1 MPRLLSIFYKI
12 VLMRRFILSAA
23 LLLLACPALLAQEQR
38 PVTVNSDR
46 SAKVSAQKGGACVPA
61 RADKHDAAL
70 NRLLFR
76 DFKQAIT
83 KFPSGRDAY
92 ARLRKA
98 GPRARALRFGI
109 RRDPAGTLAS
119 YNDSENIIYFNSLPM
134 FGFFGMKGA
143 EEGALKEL
151 LYRDPK
157 ARAALVARADAT
169 FLHELVHALQYRLYP
184 NYRRGVPEGVPLEF
198 EYEAYMTDTMYT
210 HEKMRQDPELLK
222 AFFRGERNDVYTVTA
237 MNAYLAL
244 SLDLAAYKERIRE
257 VYEDGLAMS
266 LEKAERLQRALVARS
281 KIFAYATGAVGEYA
295 DKQAALKEV
304 QAEKDAYAIFF
315 KDYYG
320 KRWPSFSAE
329 ALLFIGS
336 EALEAKLYP
345 LALECLAVADVNAVK
360 NGAPQRSL
368 PLREKGALAVL
379 EAAAY
384 VKDQASVMGLE
395 DLSRHLRALEKA
407 CANTGRAFPEA
418 LAAMRGETYP
428 RAFKFYSK
436 KAAAEK
442 DPRASAFY
450 AENADYFL
458 RASAGPDGSP

>member
-1 MPRLLSIFYKI
+1 M
-12 VLMRRFILSAA
+12 LMRRFILSAA
-23 LLLLACPALLAQEQR
+23 LLLLAC
-38 PVTVNSDR
+38 
-46 SAKVSAQKGGACVPA
+46 VPA
-61 RADKHDAAL
+61 RADKRDDAL
-70 NRLLFR
+70 SRMLSR
-76 DFKQAIT
+76 DFKKAIT
-83 KFPSGRDAY
+83 QFPSGRDAY

-98 GPRARALRFGI
+98 GPRARALRFGL
-109 RRDPAGTLAS
+109 RRDPAGTTAS
-119 YNDSENIIYFNSLPM
+119 YNDSKNIIYFNTFPM
-134 FGFFGMKGA
+134 FGFFGMKGTD
-143 EEGALKEL
+143 EGALKEL

-157 ARAALVARADAT
+157 ARAVLAARADAT
-169 FLHELVHALQYRLYP
+169 FLHEMVHAIQYRLYP

-244 SLDLAAYKERIRE
+244 SLDLDAYKEKIRE
-257 VYEDGLAMS
+257 VYEDELGGFMS
-266 LEKAERLQRALVARS
+266 LEKAEQLQRALVTRS
-281 KIFAYATGAVGEYA
+281 KILAYASGAVGEYA
-295 DKQAALKEV
+295 DKQAGLKEV
-304 QAEKDAYAIFF
+304 QAEKETYAAFF
-315 KDYYG
+315 KDYYE

-368 PLREKGALAVL
+368 PLWEKGALAIL

-384 VKDQASVMGLE
+384 VKDEASGMDLE
-395 DLSRHLRALEKA
+395 DLSRHLGALEKA
-407 CANTGRAFPEA
+407 CVNTGRAFPEA
-418 LAAMRGETYP
+418 LAVLREETYP
-428 RAFKFYSK
+428 KAFKYYSE

-442 DPRASAFY
+442 DPRKVAFY
-450 AENADYFL
+450 TENADYFL
-458 RASAGPDGSP
+458 RASANPDGLP

>member
-1 MPRLLSIFYKI
+1 
-12 VLMRRFILSAA
+12 
-23 LLLLACPALLAQEQR
+23 
-38 PVTVNSDR
+38 
-46 SAKVSAQKGGACVPA
+46 VP
-61 RADKHDAAL
+61 
-70 NRLLFR
+70 
-76 DFKQAIT
+76 
-83 KFPSGRDAY
+83 
-92 ARLRKA
+92 
-98 GPRARALRFGI
+98 
-109 RRDPAGTLAS
+109 DPAGTLAS

-134 FGFFGMKGA
+134 SGFFGMKGA
-143 EEGALKEL
+143 DEGALKEL

-210 HEKMRQDPELLK
+210 HKKMRQDPELLK

-244 SLDLAAYKERIRE
+244 SLDLNAYKEKIRE
-257 VYEDGLAMS
+257 VYEDGLGGFMS
-266 LEKAERLQRALVARS
+266 LEKAEQLQRALVARS
-281 KIFAYATGAVGEYA
+281 KIFAYAAGAVGEYA

-304 QAEKDAYAIFF
+304 QAEKEAYAAFF

-345 LALECLAVADVNAVK
+345 LALECLAVAELKAMPVPPQRPLALKAANAAR
-360 NGAPQRSL
+360 NGAPQRSS
-368 PLREKGALAVL
+368 PLREKGALAIL

-384 VKDQASVMGLE
+384 VKDHASGMGLE
-395 DLSRHLRALEKA
+395 DLSRHLSALEKA
-407 CANTGRAFPEA
+407 CVNTGRSFPEA
-418 LAAMRGETYP
+418 LAVLRGDTYP
-428 RAFKFYSK
+428 KAFKFYSE
-436 KAAAEK
+436 KAAAET
-442 DPRASAFY
+442 
-450 AENADYFL
+450 
-458 RASAGPDGSP
+458 AGTEEAAPSEERESKTTGTEETKSY